1 MTEENKNAEQE
12 VKDVVEIK
20 LPEAN
25 ELIISSSPHL
35 HGGGSVQKI
44 MFIVILALLPACGT
58 GIYFFGID
66 ALEVLLLCTV
76 SCVVFEMIWC
86 KLAGKKQTWTDGS
99 AIVTGL
105 LLGMNLSAGVPW
117 WVCIIGGLLAIGIG
131 KQLFGGLGYNPF
143 NPALVAR
150 VGLLIGFPK
159 IMTTWAIPR
168 NFEYMKKASGFFNS
182 EQMSKLDKLGESSM
196 SFMQNVESVTCATPL
211 GIVNTTAEMAKD
223 AGMTVGA
230 DPFASLTSSDAMWNY
245 FWGNVPGSLGET
257 SAAALIAGGII
268 LLAFKL
274 IKWYIPVAYIGT
286 TVVFTAIINYFYPNL
301 TPGPLFHV
309 LTGGLLLGAIF
320 MATDMVT
327 SPMTKKGALIF
338 GVGCGVV
345 TCSIRI
351 WGSYP
356 EGVSF
361 SILIMNALT
370 PLIDRY
376 TIGKPFG
383 FRKPETIT
391 DKQ

>member
-1 MTEENKNAEQE
+1 MNAP
-12 VKDVVEIK
+12 EIQ
-20 LPEAN
+20 LPESN
-25 ELIISSSPHL
+25 ELIVSTSPHL
-35 HGGGSVQKI
+35 HCGANIQKI

-58 GIYFFGID
+58 GIYVFGIN
-66 ALEVLLLCTV
+66 ALKVLLFCTV
-76 SCVVFEMIWC
+76 SCVGFEVIWC

-99 AIVTGL
+99 AIITGL

-117 WVCIIGGLLAIGIG
+117 WVCVIGGLLAIGIG

-159 IMTTWAIPR
+159 IMTTWAVPR
-168 NFEYMKKASGFFNS
+168 HFEYMKKASGFFNS
-182 EQMSKLDKLGESSM
+182 DQLEKLGKTAM
-196 SFMQNVESVTCATPL
+196 TFMQNVESVTCATPL

-223 AGMTVGA
+223 AGTVVSNA
-230 DPFASLTSSDAMWNY
+230 PFASLTSSEAMTNY

-257 SAAALIAGGII
+257 SAAALIIGGII

-274 IKWYIPVAYIGT
+274 IKWHIPVAYIGT

-327 SPMTKKGALIF
+327 SPITKKGALIF
-338 GVGCGVV
+338 GAGCGVV
-345 TCSIRI
+345 TCAIRI

-361 SILIMNALT
+361 SILIMNAFT

-383 FRKPETIT
+383 FKKLETTT
-391 DKQ
+391 DKK